1 MLREK
6 SALVVKIHKGLDIVL
21 TVIAF
26 VGAYFIKRHLP
37 APLGGLITEPSYYIV
52 LLLIVIIWYLGF
64 EYFVS
69 SILIFTNRTGS
80 RRFGRFFS
88 R

>member
-6 SALVVKIHKGLDIVL
+6 SALIVKIHKGLDIAL

-37 APLGGLITEPSYYIV
+37 APLGGLTTEPSYYIV
-52 LLLIVIIWYLGF
+52 LLLIVIIWYLTN
-64 EYFVS
+64 
-69 SILIFTNRTGS
+69 ILIFTNRTGN